1 MRIYKYDFA
10 SQIGLISKNINIL
23 DSLLMSEKPSPGIK
37 NLYNL
42 GLVQK
47 FLEMDKVF
55 EGVDP
60 DSVNAAIQKSAENI
74 AEMEALLSRD
84 DKSKHNSKSLKIT
97 HNYLKSQTLLRFKLL
112 HLALLEPFM
121 QFDEAFERLLQSTF
135 YREREFLGDMKTV
148 LEQSTKFKQE
158 LVNNNQIVDEAIV
171 EPIITSRTWPMVLL
185 MSALG
190 RKGPSGYLDEV
201 YKVITQ
207 ALGLKDHDV
216 TLKHATDPKL
226 VKEVFGDNLIE
237 GHDKEFVKSMQKDIY
252 YKLLNSI
259 LQGKKFDEEGDG
271 SKKAV

>member
-1 MRIYKYDFA
+1 
-10 SQIGLISKNINIL
+10 
-23 DSLLMSEKPSPGIK
+23 
-37 NLYNL
+37 
-42 GLVQK
+42 
-47 FLEMDKVF
+47 
-55 EGVDP
+55 
-60 DSVNAAIQKSAENI
+60 
-74 AEMEALLSRD
+74 MEALLSRD